1 MKFSE
6 NTYLRAEAELKR
18 RREAAQ
24 NLADIHRAAFV
35 SQYPEL
41 TQIENEIRDA
51 ALAAV
56 KSVGSGVKPDIAT
69 LAKKNLEAQE
79 KKRLL
84 LKSAG
89 YPEDYLEPH
98 YSCEICSD
106 TGIANGKLCEC
117 HIKLLKKLSA
127 SDLSCGS
134 LLEVST
140 FDTFDVSLH
149 SDKKDL
155 SRGYSP
161 REYMKAAYGMIKNY
175 AESFSRQSPSFI
187 FCGST
192 GLGKTHLAL
201 SVMNTLTEN
210 GHNCFYATAWEILK
224 RMQNEHFGKVETI
237 SEELYDAELLIIDD
251 LGSEF
256 ETQFTKAAVY
266 ELLNDSLLRSRPMII
281 ITGLSLSEL
290 EERYG
295 QKVISRLSSFEK
307 IEFIGSDIRQIKK

>member
-6 NTYLRAEAELKR
+6 NTYLRAESELKR

-35 SQYPEL
+35 SKYPQL
-41 TQIENEIRDA
+41 TEIENEIRDA

-56 KSVGSGVKPDIAT
+56 KSVGSGVKPDIAS

-98 YSCEICSD
+98 YSCETCSD
-106 TGIANGKLCEC
+106 TGIVNGKLCEC

-140 FDTFDVSLH
+140 FKTFDVSLY

-175 AESFSRQSPSFI
+175 AESFSRQSPNFI

-224 RMQNEHFGKVETI
+224 RMQNEHFSKGETI

-256 ETQFTKAAVY
+256 ETQFSKAAVY

-281 ITGLSLSEL
+281 ITGLSLPEL

>member
-35 SQYPEL
+35 SKYPEL
-41 TQIENEIRDA
+41 IQIENEIRDA

-56 KSVGSGVKPDIAT
+56 KSVGSGVKPDIAS

-98 YSCEICSD
+98 YSCEMCSD
-106 TGIANGKLCEC
+106 TGIASGKLCEC

-140 FDTFDVSLH
+140 FKTFDVSLY

-201 SVMNTLTEN
+201 AVMNTLTEN

-224 RMQNEHFGKVETI
+224 RMQNEHFGKGETI

-256 ETQFTKAAVY
+256 ETQFSKAAVY